1 MVCQNY
7 FLQVA
12 RAGMYVARQQ
22 ANEVNLNGTSGDNES
37 VHHYADQY
45 DGGIRS
51 LDWSELDDSF
61 DSCRGPDKEI
71 VSDLMSMLV

>member
-1 MVCQNY
+1 MAEGRWSLSQESGMVCQNY

-37 VHHYADQY
+37 VHHHAD
-45 DGGIRS
+45 
-51 LDWSELDDSF
+51 
-61 DSCRGPDKEI
+61 
-71 VSDLMSMLV
+71 

>member
-37 VHHYADQY
+37 VHHHADQH
-45 DGGIRS
+45 DGRIR
-51 LDWSELDDSF
+51 
-61 DSCRGPDKEI
+61 RI
-71 VSDLMSMLV
+71 VWIEPVDPADPCH

>member
-37 VHHYADQY
+37 VHHHAD
-45 DGGIRS
+45 
-51 LDWSELDDSF
+51 
-61 DSCRGPDKEI
+61 
-71 VSDLMSMLV
+71 